1 MSLYL
6 GNDKV
11 KINLDGVRY
20 CLNLISAKPSMDNVG
35 LLSLDNYILKDLN
48 GLLLIPKESE

>member
-1 MSLYL
+1 MALYL

-20 CLNLISAKPSMDNVG
+20 CLNLISAKPNVDNVG
-35 LLSLDNYILKDLN
+35 LLSLDNYVLKDLN

>member
-20 CLNLISAKPSMDNVG
+20 CLNLISAKPSTDNVG